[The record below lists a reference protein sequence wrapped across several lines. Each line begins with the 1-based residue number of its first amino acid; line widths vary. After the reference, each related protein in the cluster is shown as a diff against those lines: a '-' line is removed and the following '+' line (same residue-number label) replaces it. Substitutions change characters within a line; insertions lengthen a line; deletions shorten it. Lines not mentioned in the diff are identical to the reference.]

1 MRGVWTS
8 TVSAQC
14 VMGSTVCMPGWLCR
28 SPRLT
33 VGAWMAM
40 SIAEIDCGS
49 LDGYVDRRD

>member
-1 MRGVWTS
+1 MRGARTS